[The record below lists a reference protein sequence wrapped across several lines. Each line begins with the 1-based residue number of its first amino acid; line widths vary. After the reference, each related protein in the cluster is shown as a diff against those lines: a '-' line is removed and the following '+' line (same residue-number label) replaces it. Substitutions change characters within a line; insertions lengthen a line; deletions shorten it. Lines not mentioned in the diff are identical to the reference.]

1 MIGESGNIRF
11 AIKGDQLQRS
21 PRGDTNVWLESQPR
35 LVSELQRWVHLAL
48 VYDANAGTATQYF
61 DGEAIATAAMPLD
74 LPASLG
80 PAQLGNWKP
89 KAENMDQPRRRL
101 SGRMDEFAA
110 WARPLSAQEIR
121 DYFEASTPYK

>member
-1 MIGESGNIRF
+1 
-11 AIKGDQLQRS
+11 
-21 PRGDTNVWLESQPR
+21 
-35 LVSELQRWVHLAL
+35 VSELQRWVHLAL

-110 WARPLSAQEIR
+110 WARPMSAQEIR